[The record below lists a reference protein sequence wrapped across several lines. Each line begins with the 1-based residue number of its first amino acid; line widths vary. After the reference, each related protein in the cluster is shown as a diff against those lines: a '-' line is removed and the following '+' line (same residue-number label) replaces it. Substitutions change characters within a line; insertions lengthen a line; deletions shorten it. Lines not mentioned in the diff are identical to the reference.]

1 MRISDGR
8 LQLAATDLSNF
19 LACRHLTRLDILKS
33 QGHLSP
39 AKQFDIGFLDLIKRG
54 EAHEK
59 RVLDLLAEEGRITK
73 IPTTVE
79 ISDMEK
85 SKLTADAMT
94 AGVDVIY
101 QGVLMLDQPDSIR
114 LLGRPDFLVRADR
127 WRPQESPDTGA
138 VGYEIVDAKLARTV
152 KARAV
157 LQSVFYSYLLSEVQ
171 GVVPERLH
179 LVLGNGE
186 FVPYRVADFA
196 AYERRIRRYLEEFL
210 QEDVGKYVDIEPYP
224 EPVEHCAIC
233 RWRADCTRKRRD
245 DDDLSLVA
253 GMPTTQRVALKAIG
267 VSQRRKFAELNTLP
281 DLKGAGVDSLR
292 RAQLQAQLQVESEDT
307 DEIAYQL
314 LDPDR
319 DDEGTL
325 VPNRGL
331 LALPEPSEGDLFFD
345 IEGARYYSEDGKEY
359 GLQYLFGVVDTA
371 DLDANEIPRYTQI
384 WSFDRDGEK
393 HAFEELIDF
402 ITTRRTVNPDLHV
415 YHYNHYEP
423 TSLEHLTELHETREE
438 ALGRL
443 MGRFATHEDELDDL
457 FRLGV
462 FVDLYR
468 VVRQGLRAGVESY
481 SIKRLERLIGFERNI
496 DLDDA
501 TENLIAFESALD
513 EGEAAEA
520 LETLK
525 VVAGYNEDD
534 CRATLALRDWLE
546 ERRLDLAQKVK
557 EPLPRPVAL
566 EIDETHGDPEVARL
580 KGLLVAG
587 IPDDPEERSGEETA
601 RSLLAGLIEWHRRE
615 AKPAWWRYFTLRKM
629 SSVELVDEPD
639 AIGALRGGDI
649 VGTVKRS
656 TVRRF
661 EFPAQEHGFDSGDTA
676 EDPVSHKT
684 WTVVEV
690 DEEFG
695 TIDLKIGSA
704 DAPLPEAIVEGG
716 PINTKTL
723 EARLCDLAQ
732 RVVQS
737 GFSMPDAA
745 SALLLRLRPDT
756 GEDPQGSPLRHGEEP
771 ASEAAQRIILG
782 LKGSYVP
789 IQGPPG
795 SGKTFTAAMAILGLI
810 EAGRTVGVTAPSH
823 AVIRNLLDE
832 VVKQAARHGGTMR
845 IGQKPDADERFL
857 HPSAESLNYGQ
868 LVAKLEHKDLDIVAG
883 TAWLW
888 AREEFTNSVG
898 TLVVDEAGQFSLA
911 NVLAIAGAAS
921 SLVLLGDPQ
930 QLAQPSQGTHPP
942 GAEVSALGHVLG
954 EHDTMPDAAGIFLDR
969 THRMH
974 PDLCRYTSE
983 VFYDNR
989 LDGIDGLQH
998 QRVSG
1003 TSWTLPE
1010 TGLMFLEVDH
1020 QGNANASP
1028 EEAAE
1033 VVYRVQQLLGATWT
1047 DQSQAGR
1054 LMTPADVLVVTPF
1067 NAQVREIDNALAETG
1082 ISGVRVGT
1090 VDKFQG
1096 QEAPG
1101 VIYSMASSSSA
1112 DAPRGLEFLF
1122 DLHRVNVAT
1131 SRARAL
1137 VVLVASPDL
1146 LRVFCKAPR
1155 QMVLANA
1162 LCRAWEA

>member
-1 MRISDGR
+1 MRIIDGQ

-19 LACRHLTRLDILKS
+19 LACRHLTRLDTLKS
-33 QGHLSP
+33 QGYLSP
-39 AKQFDIGFLDLIKRG
+39 AKQFDIGFQDLIKRG
-54 EAHEK
+54 EVHEK
-59 RVLDLLAEEGRITK
+59 RVLDLLAEESRVTE
-73 IPTTVE
+73 IPTTSE
-79 ISDMEK
+79 ITDAEK
-85 SKLTADAMT
+85 SRLTADAIT

-101 QGVLMLDQPDSIR
+101 QGVLLLNHSSGIR
-114 LLGRPDFLVRADR
+114 LLGRPDFLLRAELPCLR
-127 WRPQESPDTGA
+127 TGPEKAA
-138 VGYEIVDAKLARTV
+138 VGYEIVDAKLARTA

-157 LQSVFYSYLLSEVQ
+157 LQSVFYSYLLSELQ
-171 GVVPERLH
+171 GAVPERLH
-179 LVLGNGE
+179 LALGNGE
-186 FVPYRVADFA
+186 FVPFRVADFA
-196 AYERRIRRYLEEFL
+196 AYERQIRSFLEDFL
-210 QEDVGKYVDIEPYP
+210 QEDLGDYPDVEPYP

-233 RWRADCTRKRRD
+233 RWRADCTGKRRD
-245 DDDLSLVA
+245 DDDLSLIA

-267 VSQRRKFAELNTLP
+267 VSQRRQFAAIQTLP
-281 DLKGAGVDSLR
+281 DLKGANLDSLR
-292 RAQLQAQLQVESEDT
+292 RSQLQAQLQVESEDAG
-307 DEIAYQL
+307 EITYQL

-319 DDEGTL
+319 DDEGGV

-331 LALPEPSEGDLFFD
+331 LALPEPSECDLFFD

-359 GLQYLFGVVDTA
+359 GLQYLFGIVDTA
-371 DLDANEIPRYTQI
+371 DLDADGSPRYTQI
-384 WSFDRDGEK
+384 WCFDRDGEK
-393 HAFEELIDF
+393 IAFEELIDF
-402 ITTRRTVNPDLHV
+402 ITARRTVNPALHV

-423 TSLEHLTELHETREE
+423 TSLDHLTELHETREE

-443 MGRFATHEDELDDL
+443 MGRFATRENEVDGF

-481 SIKRLERLIGFERNI
+481 SIKCLEKLIGFERNI
-496 DLDDA
+496 DLEDA

-513 EGEAAEA
+513 EGEATDD
-520 LETLK
+520 LETREI
-525 VVAGYNEDD
+525 VAGYNEDD

-546 ERRLDLAQKVK
+546 ARRIELAAKVG
-557 EPLPRPVAL
+557 EPLPRPLAN
-566 EIDETHGDPEVARL
+566 EEDDAHADPDVVRL
-580 KGLLVAG
+580 KGSLLAG
-587 IPDDPEERSGEETA
+587 IPDDPEERTEEEKA
-601 RSLLAGLIEWHRRE
+601 RSLLADLLEWHRRE
-615 AKPAWWRYFTLRKM
+615 AKPAWWRYFTLRTM
-629 SSVELVDEPD
+629 SSVDLVHEPD
-639 AIGALRGGDI
+639 AIGELRGGEI
-649 VGTVKRS
+649 VGKVKRS

-661 EFPAQEHGFDSGDTA
+661 EFPPQEHGFDSGDTA
-676 EDPVSHKT
+676 EDPVSNKT
-684 WTVVEV
+684 WTVVAV
-690 DEEFG
+690 DEELG
-695 TIDLKIGSA
+695 TIDIKIGNA
-704 DAPLPEAIVEGG
+704 DAPLPTAVVEGG
-716 PINTKTL
+716 PINTKKL
-723 EARLCDLAQ
+723 EARLSDLAVSVA
-732 RVVQS
+732 RS
-737 GFSMPDAA
+737 GFGVADAA

-756 GEDPQGSPLRHGEEP
+756 GEPEVTPLRHDEEP

-782 LKGSYVP
+782 LTGSYLP

-795 SGKTFTAAMAILGLI
+795 SGKTFTAASAILGLV
-810 EAGRTVGVTAPSH
+810 EASRTVGVTAPSH

-832 VVKQAARHGGTMR
+832 VVKQAAGHDRTIR
-845 IGQKPDADERFL
+845 IGQKPDGDERFL
-857 HPSAESLNYGQ
+857 HASAESLDYGQ
-868 LVAKLEHKDLDIVAG
+868 LVAKLEHGELDIVAG

-888 AREEFTNSVG
+888 AREEFTESVD

-921 SLVLLGDPQ
+921 NLVLLGDPP
-930 QLAQPSQGTHPP
+930 QLAQPSQGAHPP

-954 EHDTMPDAAGIFLDR
+954 EHDTMPDSAGIFLDL

-1003 TSWTLPE
+1003 SSWTLPE
-1010 TGLMFLEVDH
+1010 TGLTFFEVDH

-1033 VVYRVQQLLGATWT
+1033 VVRLVQELIGSMWT
-1047 DQSQAGR
+1047 DRSQGER
-1054 LMTPADVLVVTPF
+1054 LMTSADVLVVTPF
-1067 NAQVREIDNALAETG
+1067 NAQVREIDNALAEAGITG
-1082 ISGVRVGT
+1082 IRVGT

-1101 VIYSMASSSSA
+1101 VVYSMASSTST

-1122 DLHRVNVAT
+1122 DLHRLNVAT
-1131 SRARAL
+1131 SRARAV

-1146 LRVFCKAPR
+1146 LRVFCKTPR

-1162 LCRAWEA
+1162 LCRAWES